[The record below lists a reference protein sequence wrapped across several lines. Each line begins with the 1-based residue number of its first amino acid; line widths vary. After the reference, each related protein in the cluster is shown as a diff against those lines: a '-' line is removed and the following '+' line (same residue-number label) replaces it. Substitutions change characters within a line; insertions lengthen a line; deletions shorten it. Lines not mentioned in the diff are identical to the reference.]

1 MEQEQINERSTKTN
15 NFKTEIKNFFNFL
28 TRNNVIQTGVALLVM
43 SRVNRLFN
51 VIISEGFDPIVTSVP
66 IFNSSSLPFF
76 RVDVLGAS
84 IGIGPIIVAVLNFLF
99 SMYLVYTII
108 RLLPL
113 TDNTSKALKEK

>member
-1 MEQEQINERSTKTN
+1 MEQERINERPTKTN

-28 TRNNVIQTGVALLVM
+28 IRNNVIQTGVALLVM

-76 RVDVLGAS
+76 RVDILGAS
-84 IGIGPIIVAVLNFLF
+84 IGLGPIIVAVLNFLF

-113 TDNTSKALKEK
+113 TDNTSKAVKEK